1 VKITLC
7 PVIRAIALNGRNRRS
22 DLSFSE
28 SSSAP
33 TKAPLE
39 NAVQVLTP
47 GRSQRAKFEAI
58 AHGLVDL
65 YAFAPLVRRQVL
77 FQRQFTDKLHDAIF
91 DDIGF
96 NADP

>member
-1 VKITLC
+1 LGT
-7 PVIRAIALNGRNRRS
+7 PY
-22 DLSFSE
+22 
-28 SSSAP
+28 
-33 TKAPLE
+33 
-39 NAVQVLTP
+39 TP

-58 AHGLVDL
+58 AHGLVD
-65 YAFAPLVRRQVL
+65 FTRSRRSSGRSAITASWIAASIINMLSSGFSAHSHHRSKERRANFKRVL